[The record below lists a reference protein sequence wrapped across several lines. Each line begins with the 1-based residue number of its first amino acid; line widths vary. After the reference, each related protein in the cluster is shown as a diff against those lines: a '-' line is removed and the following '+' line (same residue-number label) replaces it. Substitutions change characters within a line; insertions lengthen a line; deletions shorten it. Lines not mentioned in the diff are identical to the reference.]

1 LELGD
6 VKKGSGG
13 MRCVLEPA
21 ENIAYI
27 VNNFTIPAGRDMS
40 TEVDLVGVRRKPL
53 QHRLEMDYE
62 GMLLLIQSRVLPR
75 V

>member
-1 LELGD
+1 MAKKVVEECD
-6 VKKGSGG
+6 VYLSLPRTK
-13 MRCVLEPA
+13 
-21 ENIAYI
+21 AYI